1 LAASTPDGSTRTPNF
16 DVLRLVFAGIGLLAL
31 ILGYLGLSR
40 LEPGQRHVD
49 LIYAALQLFVLEFA
63 PTEPGPYPMILEIA
77 RFAAPV
83 VTIYAF
89 VEAGRLIF
97 AAEVRRFRV
106 WSAHGHVIVCGDT
119 LLAATLA
126 RQVRAAGH
134 RVVAVRSGGPESTG
148 PVGPGPLR
156 VIGDARDADVLRS
169 AGIGRASALYAC
181 TGDSAAN
188 TAIALAAR
196 RLARAA
202 GRPLSAYA
210 QVSDP
215 DLCLALQARY
225 LGLPQPPGLRLD
237 FFNVDD
243 LAARTIFAEEPLRAI
258 GGRPPRV
265 LVIGGTAFG
274 RAVVIE
280 VARRWRRLDPDG
292 ADRLHLVL
300 VDDDATRTVEQL
312 AYRYPFLTRVCHL
325 TPHEEDVS
333 TLRAGRAFDRVFICY
348 DDEELALKTALTSEW
363 LWYGG
368 GRSVVVRLDR
378 LAALRE
384 AFGGASGDPLL
395 DEMSGTLRLYG
406 VVEGASDPAAIG
418 DDLVERLARVIHDS
432 YEAARRRHGDRPDT
446 NLSMVA
452 WEDLPETLQ
461 RANRAQAQDIGRKL
475 RAVGCMLSPRVGP
488 GVEYAL
494 GDGEVDRLAVM
505 EHERWYAERVA
516 AGWRYDDSRDDH
528 RLLHP
533 SLRDW
538 SELPDDS
545 RQKNYDAVRELP
557 AILADAGFR
566 IVRM

>member
-1 LAASTPDGSTRTPNF
+1 VSAPDGSARTPNF
-16 DVLRLVFAGIGLLAL
+16 DVLRLVFAGIGVLAL
-31 ILGYLGLSR
+31 ILGYVGLAR
-40 LEPGQRHVD
+40 FEPGQRHVD
-49 LIYAALQLFVLEFA
+49 LFYSALQLFVLEFA
-63 PTEPGPYPMILEIA
+63 PAERGGPYPVILEIA

-106 WSAHGHVIVCGDT
+106 WSARGHVIVCGDT
-119 LLAATLA
+119 LLATTLA
-126 RQVRAAGH
+126 RRVRAAGY
-134 RVVAVRSGGPESTG
+134 RVVAVRAGGDT
-148 PVGPGPLR
+148 GPGPLR
-156 VIGDARDADVLRS
+156 VAGDARDPDVLRA
-169 AGIGRASALYAC
+169 AGIARAQALYAC
-181 TGDSAAN
+181 TDDSAAN

-202 GRPLSAYA
+202 GRPLAAYA
-210 QVSDP
+210 QVADP
-215 DLCLALQARY
+215 DLSLALQARY

-243 LAARTIFAEEPLRAI
+243 LAARALLGEEPLRAV

-265 LVIGGTAFG
+265 LVVGATAFG
-274 RAVVIE
+274 RAVLVE
-280 VARRWRRLDPDG
+280 VARRWRRLYADG
-292 ADRLHLVL
+292 ADRLPLVL
-300 VDDDATRTVEQL
+300 VDDDATRTIEQL
-312 AYRYPFLTRVCHL
+312 TLRYPFLTQTCHF
-325 TPHEEDVS
+325 TPHEEDLS
-333 TLRAGRAFDRVFICY
+333 ALRSSLPFDRVFICY
-348 DDEELALKTALTSEW
+348 DDEELALKTALTAEW

-368 GRSVVVRLDR
+368 SRSVVVRLDR

-384 AFGGASGDPLL
+384 AFGGTSGDPLL
-395 DEMSGTLRLYG
+395 DELSGTLRLYG

-432 YEAARRRHGDRPDT
+432 YEAARRRHGDRADT
-446 NLSMVA
+446 NPSIVA
-452 WEDLPETLQ
+452 WEELPETLQ

-488 GVEYAL
+488 GVDYLL
-494 GDGEVDRLAVM
+494 GEGEVDRLAIM

-516 AGWRYDDSRDDH
+516 AGWTFADRRDDK
-528 RLLHP
+528 RRLHP

-538 SELPDDS
+538 AELPDDT
-545 RQKNYDAVRELP
+545 RQRNYDAIRELP